1 MPETS
6 TNPDKA
12 DGNPFVAYQMLI
24 LVVSLLSLGIMA
36 SSAGLSLSPETRSV
50 LDVADLVVCGLFLLD
65 FGVSLSCAPNKLRYL
80 ATWGWL
86 DLLSSIPAIDLARW
100 GRAARVLRILRVLR
114 VMRATKIMAELA
126 MRHRAQNAAMAGVLL
141 LLLVVFAS
149 SIAIL
154 HFEDI
159 EGGNIR
165 EAHDAMWWAVTTV
178 STVGYGDFYPVTWEG
193 RLIAVLLMVTGVGSF
208 AAIAAGLVSWFM
220 PPAEGSEVARLVDE
234 IGRLR
239 QAIESKQ
246 AVPPDAVDTSPHTIQ
261 GGSKTLLSAIVALSA
276 LTAAAE
282 PPKVISVHDGDT
294 LRVVQ
299 DGQQTTIR
307 LQGIDAPEI
316 GQPFGTKSRD
326 RLIELAKGKHVV
338 IHADKP
344 DRFGRLVACVEVNG
358 LDVGSLMVADGLAWH
373 FARFSNDPALAAAEQ
388 RARRGCGAMPS
399 PCLAGSRRRL
409 KRYWR
414 CRHRDADTPAH

>member
-12 DGNPFVAYQMLI
+12 DGDPFVGYQMLI
-24 LVVSLLSLGIMA
+24 LVVSILSLGVMA
-36 SSAGLSLSPETRSV
+36 SSAGFALSPSTRSV

-114 VMRATKIMAELA
+114 VVRATKIVAGLA
-126 MRHRAQNAAMAGVLL
+126 MRHRARNAAMAAVLL

-154 HFEDI
+154 HFEDV

-193 RLIAVLLMVTGVGSF
+193 RLIAVLLMVAGVGTF
-208 AAIAAGLVSWFM
+208 AAIAAGLASWFLQ
-220 PPAEGSEVARLVDE
+220 PSEKADIAKLAEEVE
-234 IGRLR
+234 RLR
-239 QAIESKQ
+239 QVVESR
-246 AVPPDAVDTSPHTIQ
+246 S
-261 GGSKTLLSAIVALSA
+261 LL
-276 LTAAAE
+276 
-282 PPKVISVHDGDT
+282 
-294 LRVVQ
+294 R
-299 DGQQTTIR
+299 
-307 LQGIDAPEI
+307 
-316 GQPFGTKSRD
+316 
-326 RLIELAKGKHVV
+326 
-338 IHADKP
+338 
-344 DRFGRLVACVEVNG
+344 
-358 LDVGSLMVADGLAWH
+358 
-373 FARFSNDPALAAAEQ
+373 
-388 RARRGCGAMPS
+388 
-399 PCLAGSRRRL
+399 
-409 KRYWR
+409 
-414 CRHRDADTPAH
+414 